1 MHTINTT
8 MGRRQVVAVGTEKV
22 AAAEVA
28 LSLAS
33 AASTSAPTGSSAGN
47 SSLPVPAA
55 GRGGIPAFGS
65 WRVAQPGSELAPES
79 GLVAVQSHVPAA
91 GSVRPAQPVLLA
103 VPAAVP

>member
-8 MGRRQVVAVGTEKV
+8 MGRRQVVAVGTEQV
-22 AAAEVA
+22 AAEVA

-33 AASTSAPTGSSAGN
+33 AVSTSAPTGSSAGN

-65 WRVAQPGSELAPES
+65 WREAWPGSALAPES

-103 VPAAVP
+103 LLAAVP